1 MEPPGGFFAPKK
13 DIPWKKHQQS
23 EGWKSSLLRNTVFLL
38 GKKVVTKTFF
48 LEVKMSNTW
57 GEKYII
63 PNGLGVL
70 CVLQMSYDES
80 GSSYYVYRYSGF

>member
-1 MEPPGGFFAPKK
+1 MAFPGLGPL
-13 DIPWKKHQQS
+13 DIPWKKHNKAR
-23 EGWKSSLLRNTVFLL
+23 GLSSLLRHTVFLL

-63 PNGLGVL
+63 GNGWGFYFCCNVL
-70 CVLQMSYDES
+70 
-80 GSSYYVYRYSGF
+80 